1 MNAIVTDTSQGV
13 SDNRDECVSC
23 QVRTLISVYWGTGCT
38 KSSVSKQLETIH
50 ILFEHCKNVLLSCKS
65 ATDASEV
72 GWRTNSL
79 NGHGD
84 PDDQLAWMLGI
95 MRSEMPSR

>member
-1 MNAIVTDTSQGV
+1 M
-13 SDNRDECVSC
+13 
-23 QVRTLISVYWGTGCT
+23 YWNL
-38 KSSVSKQLETIH
+38 SSYKRSLVSKQLEKIH
-50 ILFEHCKNVLLSCKS
+50 QLFEHCKSEIPSHAQIAN
-65 ATDASEV
+65 AGEV
-72 GWRTNSL
+72 GWKTNSL